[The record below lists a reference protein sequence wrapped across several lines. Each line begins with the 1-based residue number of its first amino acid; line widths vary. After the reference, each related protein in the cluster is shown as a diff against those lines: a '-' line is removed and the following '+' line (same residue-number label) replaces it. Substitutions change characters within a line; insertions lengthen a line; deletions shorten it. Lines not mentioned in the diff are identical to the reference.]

1 MSIVYQYENSTI
13 QYGDNYGNINHQGI
27 LSSNIAGSTILSTT
41 FPTTSTGDSLGHY
54 HYSEPTTNALQFLNV
69 AGTGTGGHKFYSSNS
84 TLAPVNTATIGLD
97 GLTIDKSTAGSPIL
111 INLPNITT
119 SGPNF
124 VIFATPINIPPW
136 NIGGIGNPVQ
146 VTSNTANMVTGVTYY
161 LTGLSPQSGR
171 ITTNPDDTG
180 IINTSDLSS
189 LTQPI
194 LAWVNGTGPG
204 VTQTI
209 NLNDT
214 LQITTGTST
223 SKLSAT
229 DLLFNNVSLKTQV
242 STNTS
247 NIATNTSNIA
257 TNTSNIAT
265 NTSNIATNTSNIA
278 TNTTNIAINTS
289 NIATNTTN
297 IARNTSSISK
307 LQYASAINIAN
318 SPAVYGTLPSS
329 PPMVPTSGA
338 INSGFNGWY
347 FKNISSVYN
356 NISWGISFQPSNY
369 IVSNL
374 KGFYFTFVSLTTTS
388 KPFVSVYTL
397 PAQAPGGFYN
407 SRRSYVPASGSATI
421 TAGIPYIYYFMYDH
435 TYPTPFKYLHNAVAL
450 TLSPVSQV
458 GAFASSELLYFA
470 AISTNSISAVNTE
483 ELIIGETGVIIDD
496 GTGTLIQPFTFNSGD
511 VYSPNSYKTVLQGAG
526 TVTLTSIDKG
536 TTYIPTANFTISN
549 AGLTGIP
556 AGFFIRVHGNSV
568 DRTITYN
575 TSSTVIVHT
584 ASGSQNAQEVIFY
597 WSGTQFAV
605 YY

>member
-97 GLTIDKSTAGSPIL
+97 GLTIDKSTAGAPIL

-124 VIFATPINIPPW
+124 VIFATTINVPPW

-180 IINTSDLSS
+180 IIDTSDLSS

-209 NLNDT
+209 NLNNT

-223 SKLSAT
+223 SKLTST

-247 NIATNTSNIA
+247 AIATINSNIGSLDNLII
-257 TNTSNIAT
+257 TQKT
-265 NTSNIATNTSNIA
+265 
-278 TNTTNIAINTS
+278 TTNQYISAAIT
-289 NIATNTTN
+289 ADGRPPTAPTTT
-297 IARNTSSISK
+297 ITQ
-307 LQYASAINIAN
+307 QYAFT
-318 SPAVYGTLPSS
+318 PA
-329 PPMVPTSGA
+329 
-338 INSGFNGWY
+338 WY
-347 FKNISSVYN
+347 FKNTTAGYKINWYIGGDIGMTVSQVLGLYMNIFNPSMTSN
-356 NISWGISFQPSNY
+356 NF
-369 IVSNL
+369 
-374 KGFYFTFVSLTTTS
+374 
-388 KPFVSVYTL
+388 PFLIVYTVNDT
-397 PAQAPGGFYN
+397 PNPPNFYKSKRTYLFN
-407 SRRSYVPASGSATI
+407 QSVTPVANTRYLMFQDVSGTC
-421 TAGIPYIYYFMYDH
+421 
-435 TYPTPFKYLHNAVAL
+435 PTPFHYGSV
-450 TLSPVSQV
+450 LSNMQLSTVSGNQV
-458 GAFASSELLYFA
+458 GIFGPNEVILAFA
-470 AISTNSISAVNTE
+470 INTNSNSAVNSIEFAINKFGIMTPY
-483 ELIIGETGVIIDD
+483 
-496 GTGTLIQPFTFNSGD
+496 GT
-511 VYSPNSYKTVLQGAG
+511 
-526 TVTLTSIDKG
+526 
-536 TTYIPTANFTISN
+536 
-549 AGLTGIP
+549 
-556 AGFFIRVHGNSV
+556 
-568 DRTITYN
+568 
-575 TSSTVIVHT
+575 
-584 ASGSQNAQEVIFY
+584 QEVSFIPI
-597 WSGTQFAV
+597 T
-605 YY
+605 